1 MTTNTS
7 FKLDPN
13 GRPYIEKTPGE
24 RLIYGLDLEAWQDS
38 AGDTVTTATVTS
50 GGTLIVGEG
59 SGPLSSGAASVGAGV
74 VTSFIGGGAV
84 GEYAPVTFDWQT
96 AGGQTGS
103 RTIWLRIVAA
113 RP

>member
-13 GRPYIEKTPGE
+13 KRPYIEKTPDE
-24 RLIYGLDLEAWQDS
+24 RLLYGLDLTAWEES

-59 SGPLSSGAASVGAGV
+59 AGPLSSGSASVGAGI
-74 VTSFIGGGAV
+74 VTTFIGGGAV
-84 GEYAPVTFDWQT
+84 GEFAPVTFTWQT
-96 AGGQTGS
+96 AGRQTGS
-103 RTIWLRIVAA
+103 RTIWLRIVAS